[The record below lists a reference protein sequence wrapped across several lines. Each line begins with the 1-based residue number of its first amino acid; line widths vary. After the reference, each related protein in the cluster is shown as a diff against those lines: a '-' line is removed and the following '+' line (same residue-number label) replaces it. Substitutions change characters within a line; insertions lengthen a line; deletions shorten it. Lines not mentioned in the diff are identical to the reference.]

1 MSRGHCP
8 HTAVSAIVVC
18 RWSAGTSVQ
27 DSLQKNSNQAN
38 HDNGMAAHDTDKQ
51 HERARER
58 IKVMEDTRK
67 QLLEE
72 IYNSQ
77 KNYSKYYDGSK
88 RDIDKDLKP
97 GAQVWLRFEGFELD
111 GLKLKGTSAKLRPRF
126 VGPFVIKEQVSDVSF
141 RIKLP
146 QTKIDSGLHDVFHSQ
161 LCAASQPIAAPL
173 LIDRCNACI
182 GPACGPLT
190 FFLVDAVLIKRP

>member
-1 MSRGHCP
+1 M
-8 HTAVSAIVVC
+8 
-18 RWSAGTSVQ
+18 
-27 DSLQKNSNQAN
+27 
-38 HDNGMAAHDTDKQ
+38 
-51 HERARER
+51 
-58 IKVMEDTRK
+58 
-67 QLLEE
+67 EE

-190 FFLVDAVLIKRP
+190 TPDSASEQPGCTVALPHTPPSNQKSYHEDIPHCQIHGSIGGYATALIVLSPSQSLSAPPRRFQACRFLLK